1 MQLKISTKKLIII
14 LSLLAALIA
23 IVYLVYIFFFRP
35 ASPSEPNS
43 QEVTASEKKQ
53 VIFPLSQEPVLS
65 PTINSSGNK
74 VRYYSKNNGNIYE
87 VNFDGTG
94 LSRISASNLAGLL
107 NIIWSPDKEKVIG
120 LFQKGDQIQKYLHNY
135 QVGQS
140 ILMNSNINQIA
151 WSPDGKKIALQTF
164 NSETQTNTISI
175 SNADGSDLK
184 DVFSTRLKDFILEWP
199 TIDKISLRTKTSGL
213 SDGLVLMVNPDN
225 GSFSKVL
232 GNIFGLNIM
241 WSPLGNSLLY
251 SSTTTDGKNP
261 SLFLADQTGQT
272 KKSIG
277 FATLIEKCVFSQDN
291 RTLFCAIPQTLSEN
305 AVWPDDYYK
314 GMTTTA
320 DNFLKIDLEAS
331 QSSSIFSPNAN
342 DKTYDATGLFLS
354 PKEDYLFFTNKK
366 DGLVYSIKLE

>member
-94 LSRISASNLAGLL
+94 LTRISASNLAGLL